1 MREHALTTELMTS
14 ILRDLA
20 LKICELS
27 LEITTR
33 DLCQAFTDIQGHTNC
48 FDAVV
53 RPIDAEIPEDDTPR
67 PELAALRLQFYH
79 YDFFDFAQKEEFF
92 REQEARAH
100 QYIEYLNLLLAKGK
114 PVTVSDLQAAA

>member
-1 MREHALTTELMTS
+1 MRQHALTTELMTS

-33 DLCQAFTDIQGHTNC
+33 DLCQAFADIKGHINS
-48 FDAVV
+48 FEAVV

-67 PELAALRLQFYH
+67 PELATVRFQFYH
-79 YDFFDFAQKEEFF
+79 HDFFDFTQKEEFF
-92 REQEARAH
+92 REQEARAR

-114 PVTVSDLQAAA
+114 AVTVADLQAAA